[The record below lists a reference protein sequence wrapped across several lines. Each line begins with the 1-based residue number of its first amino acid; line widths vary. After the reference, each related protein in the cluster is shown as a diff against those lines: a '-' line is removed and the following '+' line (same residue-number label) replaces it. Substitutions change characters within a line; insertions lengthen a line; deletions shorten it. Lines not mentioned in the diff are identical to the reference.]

1 MILLR
6 FVYLGTAIKGPLN
19 LDSDFS
25 SFFHFDTGGMS
36 SLKGP
41 PTKTLTSSG
50 NFYYKVQLWSLIKA
64 CSISFTGSALPP
76 SIRVRLYELFVQIEH
91 EFEVLYTENL
101 NLQERVEWLTNSQP
115 QQQNAQRS
123 GLSQNKSLKI
133 DFQMAFINIILLQIL
148 CWARW
153 CQPSNCLVH
162 HEFSCIEPTQ
172 KYV

>member
-1 MILLR
+1 
-6 FVYLGTAIKGPLN
+6 
-19 LDSDFS
+19 
-25 SFFHFDTGGMS
+25 
-36 SLKGP
+36 
-41 PTKTLTSSG
+41 
-50 NFYYKVQLWSLIKA
+50 LIKA

-101 NLQERVEWLTNSQP
+101 KLQERVEWLTNSQP

-148 CWARW
+148 C
-153 CQPSNCLVH
+153 
-162 HEFSCIEPTQ
+162 
-172 KYV
+172 